1 MNFLPQ
7 ILVFL
12 IATCI
17 AVPLSR
23 KSGFGSVLGYL
34 VAGVVIGPWGLG
46 FITRV
51 EAILSYSQIGVVML
65 LFIIGLELQPSRLW
79 ALRRTV
85 FGMGVVQ
92 MLAGT
97 VLLTLVARSIG
108 LPLLPA
114 LVAGFGLSLS
124 STAFVLQ
131 MLAEKKQL
139 MDHHGRAAFGILLFQ
154 DIAAVPVLALL
165 RLVHAGT
172 NAHYL
177 HLLPAI
183 LLITAV
189 IIIVFV
195 TGGRYVLR
203 TLFHFIM
210 RFGSPEVF
218 TITALL
224 IVFASGAIAVSLGL
238 SMGMGA
244 FIAGV
249 LLADSSFRHELEADL
264 EPFKGLFLG
273 LFFVAVGM
281 SVNLGLLGKMPLL
294 ILGAVGGML
303 LLKGL
308 VLYAMGKAYKL
319 PGSAPRNLAIDLA
332 MGGEFAFV
340 IFNTAAQS
348 RIFSQS
354 VVDFLNLTVS
364 LSMAA
369 TPFLVLFNEKVIDR
383 FQTRHATPAF
393 DRIDEP
399 GNPVV
404 IAGFGR
410 FGQVIGRVLSVNK
423 IPFTALDANIEDV
436 DVVRRY
442 GNKVYYGDASRLD
455 MLRAAHVEH
464 AKIFV
469 LAIDD
474 VEASVR
480 TAETV
485 RRHFPQVEIYARARN
500 RHHSHLLKDLGVK
513 TSVRETFFS
522 SLKLT
527 EEVLEALG
535 QPAHETRLML
545 DKFQRYD
552 DELLNRQHAVFR
564 DETKLIQTTKEAS
577 EELRRLF
584 EEDKKSNPSVEKSAT
599 AGHAQSF

>member
-7 ILVFL
+7 VLVFL
-12 IATCI
+12 IAACL

-34 VAGVVIGPWGLG
+34 IAGVVIGPWCLRL
-46 FITRV
+46 ITRV
-51 EAILSYSQIGVVML
+51 DEILNYSQIGVVLL

-85 FGMGVVQ
+85 FGMGLVQ
-92 MLAGT
+92 VLVST
-97 VLLTLVARSIG
+97 LLLTLAARTFG
-108 LPLLPA
+108 LGLIPA

-154 DIAAVPVLALL
+154 DIAAIPVLALL
-165 RLVHAGT
+165 KVFHADAAPHQT
-172 NAHYL
+172 HAL
-177 HLLPAI
+177 ISI
-183 LLITAV
+183 LIIMAV
-189 IIIVFV
+189 IVVVFV

-203 TLFHFIM
+203 PLFHFIM
-210 RFGSPEVF
+210 RFGSQEIF
-218 TITALL
+218 TATALL
-224 IVFASGAIAVSLGL
+224 IVIAAGLIANAIGL
-238 SMGMGA
+238 SMGLGA

-264 EPFKGLFLG
+264 EPFKGLLLG

-281 SVNLGLLGKMPLL
+281 SVNLGLLTQIPLMVIGIVAGML
-294 ILGAVGGML
+294 ALKGAV
-303 LLKGL
+303 
-308 VLYAMGKAYKL
+308 LYVMAKFYKL
-319 PGSAPRNLAIDLA
+319 PDAAPRNLAIDLA

-340 IFNTAAQS
+340 IFNSAADY
-348 RIFSQS
+348 RMFSQS
-354 VVDFLNLTVS
+354 TVDLLNLSVT

-369 TPFLVLFNEKVIDR
+369 TPFLVLFNEKVIQR
-383 FQTRHATPAF
+383 FQKEHAPPVF
-393 DRIDEP
+393 DSIDEP

-410 FGQVIGRVLSVNK
+410 FGQVVGRVLRLKN
-423 IPFTALDANIEDV
+423 IPFTAMDANIEDV

-455 MLRAAHVEH
+455 LLRAARVEH

-474 VEASVR
+474 VEASIR
-480 TAETV
+480 TAEMV
-485 RRHFPQVEIYARARN
+485 RKHFPQVQIYARARN
-500 RHHSHLLKDLGVK
+500 RHHSHLLMELGVK
-513 TSVRETFFS
+513 ISVRETLFS

-527 EEVLEALG
+527 ESVLEALG
-535 QPAHETRLML
+535 NPAHETRALL
-545 DKFQRYD
+545 EKFQRYD
-552 DELLNRQHAVFR
+552 EDLLRRQHAVFR
-564 DETKLIQTTKEAS
+564 DESQLIQTTKEAAA
-577 EELRRLF
+577 ELQRLF
-584 EEDKKSNPSVEKSAT
+584 EEDNRSKAAAT
-599 AGHAQSF
+599 PTTENST